1 MALSVLLGAL
11 AMAFGIALMATAGY
25 LISRAAERPP
35 ILSLTVTIVAV
46 RFLGLARPLTRYVD
60 RLVGHD
66 LALRS
71 LARIRAAFY
80 RRIEP
85 LAPAQL
91 QGYRRGDLLE
101 RMVRDVDALQ
111 GLYLR
116 GLGPP
121 LVALA
126 VGAACVGVTAAFLP
140 LAAVVLAAG
149 LVLAGV
155 VAPPLSHALSSA
167 AAERQS
173 ALRGDLTAELV
184 ELLRGAPELAAYGRE
199 DETLA
204 RIRALDGELAR
215 LGRRDALVSGLGDA
229 LTVLVAGLT
238 VVGVLAVAV
247 SAHDADALDR
257 VLVGML
263 ALLALSSFD
272 AVLPLPAAG
281 RELAQSLA
289 SGARVLELTD
299 GAPLV
304 RDPSEPLPAPPRP
317 AVVALEG
324 VTARYAPGEPAALR
338 GLDLR
343 LEPGRRV
350 ALVGPSGAGK
360 TTVTNL
366 LFRFLDPEAGRV
378 TIDGRDLRDYRQT
391 DVRRTFA
398 LAGQEAHVF
407 DSSIRENLRLAR
419 PAASD
424 AELED
429 VVRQAQLS
437 EWVSTLPDGLDTFVG
452 EEGSRLS
459 GGQRQRL
466 VLARALLADAPVL
479 VLDEPTAHLDPQTA
493 TSLMDDVLDAAGDR
507 AVLLITHRAEGARP
521 HGRRRAARP
530 RPLSR
535 PACRRARH
543 GVACAQMRRTFSAAA
558 LAVVLVLLAAAC
570 GSSDDGSDTSATA
583 TWADEVCSSVTTWT
597 DSLTASVSSLQGGNI
612 SRESLEGAADDVKS
626 STETLVDDLRAL
638 GKPDTEAGEQ
648 AKDSVDQLADQLEQE
663 VEKIEGAVDDVS
675 GASDV
680 LTAISTVTS
689 TLASMGSQ
697 LSSTFSEL
705 EQLDAA
711 GELEDAFRESD
722 SCQSIT
728 DDQP

>member
-1 MALSVLLGAL
+1 MRPLRRLVGLAGIPAWRVALSVLLGAL

-71 LARIRAAFY
+71 LARIRATFY
-80 RRIEP
+80 ARIEP

-140 LAAVVLAAG
+140 VAAVVLAAG

-173 ALRGDLTAELV
+173 ALRGELTAELV

-229 LTVLVAGLT
+229 LTVLIAGLT

-247 SAHDADALDR
+247 SAHDADGLDR

-299 GAPLV
+299 DDPLV
-304 RDPSEPLPAPPRP
+304 RDPSEPLPAPPRS

-437 EWVSTLPDGLDTFVG
+437 EWVATLPDGLDTFVG

-479 VLDEPTAHLDPQTA
+479 VLDEPTAHLDQQTA

-507 AVLLITHRAEGARP
+507 AVLLITHRAEGLDR
-521 HGRRRAARP
+521 
-530 RPLSR
+530 
-535 PACRRARH
+535 
-543 GVACAQMRRTFSAAA
+543 M
-558 LAVVLVLLAAAC
+558 
-570 GSSDDGSDTSATA
+570 
-583 TWADEVCSSVTTWT
+583 
-597 DSLTASVSSLQGGNI
+597 
-612 SRESLEGAADDVKS
+612 DDV
-626 STETLVDDLRAL
+626 VR
-638 GKPDTEAGEQ
+638 
-648 AKDSVDQLADQLEQE
+648 
-663 VEKIEGAVDDVS
+663 
-675 GASDV
+675 
-680 LTAISTVTS
+680 
-689 TLASMGSQ
+689 
-697 LSSTFSEL
+697 
-705 EQLDAA
+705 LDAPAEPA
-711 GELEDAFRESD
+711 GVQTCA
-722 SCQSIT
+722 
-728 DDQP
+728 